1 MGIQKSER
9 NTGGQK
15 FRHILATH
23 AWEIKV
29 AQANVLWQAMVLA
42 VLKHRLYKPHS

>member
-15 FRHILATH
+15 FRCILATH
-23 AWEIKV
+23 GISSVETQAIQTTQLVTHDKWEDE
-29 AQANVLWQAMVLA
+29 
-42 VLKHRLYKPHS
+42 